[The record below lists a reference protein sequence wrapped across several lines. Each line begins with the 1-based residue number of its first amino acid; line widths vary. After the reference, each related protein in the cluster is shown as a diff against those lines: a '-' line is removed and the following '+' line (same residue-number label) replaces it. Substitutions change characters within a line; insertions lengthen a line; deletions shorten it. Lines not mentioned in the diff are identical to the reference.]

1 MDRAQERERSDRLRN
16 RLSGAGGI
24 VPTRPAQPSRRR
36 SGSLDDTSSQ
46 VSMSSN
52 APTVGSGSHL
62 GSSRV
67 ARSGRNRRPKV
78 SFPSNGSQQSTGS
91 VSDNSLD
98 FLRQRTERQSL
109 KSAMK
114 TPQRPSTPP
123 LPADSTTGPSFASL
137 SDSQESSRRSIRP
150 RRRLSFKEPSTT
162 TTTTTQDKRRSV
174 PGSSWAERFLPQVT
188 NANALMRREPF
199 SRHDSFGSDTD
210 YTDSELSDDTHAT
223 TVMSDATVGSPKVQ
237 KRQTTTVTTSVPVV
251 QTRQQAPP
259 TSAPSV
265 GSSAPAPTKPAG
277 RKLTIEVHPARET
290 EEEVRKR
297 EEEKRRRERIE
308 ADLRSKIAGLEK
320 RMQAEAEDNARQQQ
334 QVQRQIASV
343 AAKQKERQAPASA
356 PTTPAPPAPSR
367 QAPVPPISRLSTGR
381 TESTPASPQL
391 NAQARPFQPSPRP
404 SPRPLSMTANMGP
417 VVPPMSHVPQMPS
430 LDMMP
435 PFLQQAVPAMPMP
448 APLPMP
454 MVQQPPAMA
463 QQAGAV
469 DATLQQQLEAQAAQL
484 ASLRTAL
491 AAAEAER
498 DENKTGMTTLSEQCQ
513 TLEAD
518 VRTVRA
524 AVSQSEEVT
533 IAKLAACE
541 LVRDLLRVKVE
552 GFESEVKTKAMVIEG
567 LSAERDRLAVAL
579 EASAAEV
586 AVLSERSRMLD
597 EDRERAHGDMLALK
611 EELVNARAAAEA
623 LEKDKAELEGKVAGL
638 QGDLGTAHAKLAELE
653 GVVKDKEG
661 CIEQL
666 KKDGDEAKASNDEL
680 RKEVEQLAAAS
691 ATKDQE
697 LVEVTAKLAEA
708 ESTLATSQSSLAT
721 LEASLAT
728 TTEEKTKEIS
738 NLQEKLAAAET
749 AAATALATAETNMAT
764 ATAEKEAEI
773 AALND
778 KLTAAAAAKE
788 SELASLNDKLAAATA
803 EKEAEL
809 AALHDQLAAAQAE
822 TTKAEAEIQNLEGR
836 TPEDHAASLATAA
849 REKDELAGRVAA
861 LQAEVESRAAEAN
874 DMVTTFATE
883 KAALEADRAAVESER
898 NELEEARAAA
908 AAEAAR
914 LSLHVTQLKAKV
926 EASKNKKT
934 VPTTAAASAAAA
946 VKSTKTVKTKADFFF
961 VRTSQDRGR
970 MQVVKKSELKSSRS
984 SSRTP
989 SAKDD
994 AIHWPLL
1001 LEMASVEFRNL
1012 GLDVCA
1018 SRPSSFYTRSWQCLI
1033 GECRVRPTPN
1043 RIHWKTPGFQG
1054 FYRRGVMPRLK
1065 LYEFARQVVGLD
1077 SRRIP
1082 DLSATN
1088 SPFPHSFKTLF
1099 QDTGGV
1105 VTAQLFKPEFASA
1118 QLSRVVAVDLDPG
1131 VVAFTS
1137 QRAAEEPGW
1146 AGKVEVLRAGQHP
1159 LPLPDG
1165 AFSHAFNNFAVS
1177 APDDDATLRETLRL
1191 LRPGG
1196 VAGFTTWRNPAW
1208 WDAVAV
1214 PAVRNYIPDAP
1225 PLPGLGAIFPDR
1237 GWGDNTTA
1245 EARLTA
1251 AGFVDVES
1259 RDFVFAPDLPAAEF
1273 CTACSGLVKAFIKFK
1288 WSPEQNEQFAALI
1301 AGAMQRHLEDTAGG
1315 RWNAKMYAIITFGR
1329 KPGSKD
1335 KGASL

>member
-1 MDRAQERERSDRLRN
+1 MMATSNLTATNMDRAQERERSDRLRN

-67 ARSGRNRRPKV
+67 ARSGRSRRPKV

-162 TTTTTQDKRRSV
+162 TTTQDKRRSV

-199 SRHDSFGSDTD
+199 SCHDSFGSDTD

-237 KRQTTTVTTSVPVV
+237 KRQTTTVTATGPVV

-259 TSAPSV
+259 TSAPPV

-367 QAPVPPISRLSTGR
+367 QAPVPPMSRLSTGR

-430 LDMMP
+430 LDMIP

-513 TLEAD
+513 TLEAE

-597 EDRERAHGDMLALK
+597 EDRERAHADMLALK

-680 RKEVEQLAAAS
+680 RKEVEQLAAAG

-749 AAATALATAETNMAT
+749 AAATAIATAETSMAT
-764 ATAEKEAEI
+764 ATAEKEAQI

-788 SELASLNDKLAAATA
+788 SELA
-803 EKEAEL
+803 
-809 AALHDQLAAAQAE
+809 ALHDQLAAAQAE
-822 TTKAEAEIQNLEGR
+822 TTKTQAEIKNLEGR
-836 TPEDHAASLATAA
+836 TPEDQAASLATAA
-849 REKDELAGRVAA
+849 REKEELASRVAA

-989 SAKDD
+989 SAKD
-994 AIHWPLL
+994 
-1001 LEMASVEFRNL
+1001 E
-1012 GLDVCA
+1012 
-1018 SRPSSFYTRSWQCLI
+1018 
-1033 GECRVRPTPN
+1033 
-1043 RIHWKTPGFQG
+1043 
-1054 FYRRGVMPRLK
+1054 
-1065 LYEFARQVVGLD
+1065 
-1077 SRRIP
+1077 
-1082 DLSATN
+1082 
-1088 SPFPHSFKTLF
+1088 
-1099 QDTGGV
+1099 
-1105 VTAQLFKPEFASA
+1105 
-1118 QLSRVVAVDLDPG
+1118 
-1131 VVAFTS
+1131 
-1137 QRAAEEPGW
+1137 
-1146 AGKVEVLRAGQHP
+1146 
-1159 LPLPDG
+1159 
-1165 AFSHAFNNFAVS
+1165 
-1177 APDDDATLRETLRL
+1177 
-1191 LRPGG
+1191 
-1196 VAGFTTWRNPAW
+1196 
-1208 WDAVAV
+1208 
-1214 PAVRNYIPDAP
+1214 
-1225 PLPGLGAIFPDR
+1225 
-1237 GWGDNTTA
+1237 
-1245 EARLTA
+1245 
-1251 AGFVDVES
+1251 
-1259 RDFVFAPDLPAAEF
+1259 
-1273 CTACSGLVKAFIKFK
+1273 
-1288 WSPEQNEQFAALI
+1288 
-1301 AGAMQRHLEDTAGG
+1301 
-1315 RWNAKMYAIITFGR
+1315 
-1329 KPGSKD
+1329 
-1335 KGASL
+1335 

>member
-1 MDRAQERERSDRLRN
+1 MMATSNLTATNMDRAQERERSDRLRN

-989 SAKDD
+989 SAKD
-994 AIHWPLL
+994 
-1001 LEMASVEFRNL
+1001 E
-1012 GLDVCA
+1012 
-1018 SRPSSFYTRSWQCLI
+1018 
-1033 GECRVRPTPN
+1033 
-1043 RIHWKTPGFQG
+1043 
-1054 FYRRGVMPRLK
+1054 
-1065 LYEFARQVVGLD
+1065 
-1077 SRRIP
+1077 
-1082 DLSATN
+1082 
-1088 SPFPHSFKTLF
+1088 
-1099 QDTGGV
+1099 
-1105 VTAQLFKPEFASA
+1105 
-1118 QLSRVVAVDLDPG
+1118 
-1131 VVAFTS
+1131 
-1137 QRAAEEPGW
+1137 
-1146 AGKVEVLRAGQHP
+1146 
-1159 LPLPDG
+1159 
-1165 AFSHAFNNFAVS
+1165 
-1177 APDDDATLRETLRL
+1177 
-1191 LRPGG
+1191 
-1196 VAGFTTWRNPAW
+1196 
-1208 WDAVAV
+1208 
-1214 PAVRNYIPDAP
+1214 
-1225 PLPGLGAIFPDR
+1225 
-1237 GWGDNTTA
+1237 
-1245 EARLTA
+1245 
-1251 AGFVDVES
+1251 
-1259 RDFVFAPDLPAAEF
+1259 
-1273 CTACSGLVKAFIKFK
+1273 
-1288 WSPEQNEQFAALI
+1288 
-1301 AGAMQRHLEDTAGG
+1301 
-1315 RWNAKMYAIITFGR
+1315 
-1329 KPGSKD
+1329 
-1335 KGASL
+1335 

>member
-1 MDRAQERERSDRLRN
+1 MMATSNLTATNMDRAQERERSDRLRN

-356 PTTPAPPAPSR
+356 PATPAPPAPSR
-367 QAPVPPISRLSTGR
+367 QAPVPPMSRLSTGR

-513 TLEAD
+513 TLEAE

-623 LEKDKAELEGKVAGL
+623 LEKDK
-638 QGDLGTAHAKLAELE
+638 AELE

-989 SAKDD
+989 SAKD
-994 AIHWPLL
+994 
-1001 LEMASVEFRNL
+1001 E
-1012 GLDVCA
+1012 
-1018 SRPSSFYTRSWQCLI
+1018 
-1033 GECRVRPTPN
+1033 
-1043 RIHWKTPGFQG
+1043 
-1054 FYRRGVMPRLK
+1054 
-1065 LYEFARQVVGLD
+1065 
-1077 SRRIP
+1077 
-1082 DLSATN
+1082 
-1088 SPFPHSFKTLF
+1088 
-1099 QDTGGV
+1099 
-1105 VTAQLFKPEFASA
+1105 
-1118 QLSRVVAVDLDPG
+1118 
-1131 VVAFTS
+1131 
-1137 QRAAEEPGW
+1137 
-1146 AGKVEVLRAGQHP
+1146 
-1159 LPLPDG
+1159 
-1165 AFSHAFNNFAVS
+1165 
-1177 APDDDATLRETLRL
+1177 
-1191 LRPGG
+1191 
-1196 VAGFTTWRNPAW
+1196 
-1208 WDAVAV
+1208 
-1214 PAVRNYIPDAP
+1214 
-1225 PLPGLGAIFPDR
+1225 
-1237 GWGDNTTA
+1237 
-1245 EARLTA
+1245 
-1251 AGFVDVES
+1251 
-1259 RDFVFAPDLPAAEF
+1259 
-1273 CTACSGLVKAFIKFK
+1273 
-1288 WSPEQNEQFAALI
+1288 
-1301 AGAMQRHLEDTAGG
+1301 
-1315 RWNAKMYAIITFGR
+1315 
-1329 KPGSKD
+1329 
-1335 KGASL
+1335 